1 MTLYNFFTRD
11 FNLRT
16 KLQRKE
22 SPKASKERNNFP
34 GSLPQELLIIPHYWQ
49 GWVHQLFIHCLPSNP
64 QLALRSAHHPLMLCS
79 ALLPKEKKMVKNSG
93 LEPHRGAFFGFLSLS
108 LWEKEK
114 SQHISTGTAVA
125 LIWEIF
131 CKTLPFR
138 VCVGC
143 KLLMFWVFEKNYF
156 KQDKRCYHVLFGGVR
171 A

>member
-49 GWVHQLFIHCLPSNP
+49 GWVHQLLIHCLPSNP

-79 ALLPKEKKMVKNSG
+79 APLPKEKKMVKNSG
-93 LEPHRGAFFGFLSLS
+93 LEPHRGAFFGFLSLTLGKGKKSTYFNWNCRCTDLGDFLQNLAFQS
-108 LWEKEK
+108 LCWLQIAHVLGFWEK
-114 SQHISTGTAVA
+114 
-125 LIWEIF
+125 
-131 CKTLPFR
+131 
-138 VCVGC
+138 
-143 KLLMFWVFEKNYF
+143 
-156 KQDKRCYHVLFGGVR
+156 LF
-171 A
+171 

>member
-49 GWVHQLFIHCLPSNP
+49 GWVHQLFSHCLPSNP

-79 ALLPKEKKMVKNSG
+79 APLPKEKKMVKNSG

-108 LWEKEK
+108 LSGKRKKVNIFQLELPLHWFGRFSAKPCLSEFVL
-114 SQHISTGTAVA
+114 VA
-125 LIWEIF
+125 NCSCFGFLRKIILN
-131 CKTLPFR
+131 KTRDVIMTWQL
-138 VCVGC
+138 
-143 KLLMFWVFEKNYF
+143 W
-156 KQDKRCYHVLFGGVR
+156 
-171 A
+171 